1 MAPPLILLTP
11 ADRAFDICDSGQWR
25 HNPNLRSRL
34 SRRRQ
39 SHLHHPHRS
48 GWSDLWLLGDAPASV
63 PLGPC
68 HRRSRR
74 SWPLLVGHGRGVL
87 DGQSRRSNLYRLL
100 IRRRFYRFMIRLC
113 RIDDLSYLPR
123 STLTGRLGR
132 VWTAS
137 IPDYSR
143 WSGSASTRNIAPS
156 PIACPCPKRPS
167 TRACKRRRRATGCT
181 FSPFVVSTA

>member
-1 MAPPLILLTP
+1 
-11 ADRAFDICDSGQWR
+11 
-25 HNPNLRSRL
+25 
-34 SRRRQ
+34 
-39 SHLHHPHRS
+39 
-48 GWSDLWLLGDAPASV
+48 
-63 PLGPC
+63 
-68 HRRSRR
+68 
-74 SWPLLVGHGRGVL
+74 
-87 DGQSRRSNLYRLL
+87 
-100 IRRRFYRFMIRLC
+100 MIRLC

-156 PIACPCPKRPS
+156 PIACPCAKRPS

-181 FSPFVVSTA
+181 FSPFVVYRLTLDPFGFEEILCDDEAGFRTAGPVRRTADGGEKILFVRTHRLMAARLP